1 VTTQTANR
9 RWVLRG
15 RPTGAISSSE
25 LVLEDYEPPP
35 LEEGEVRIRNIYLSL
50 DPTQRVWMSD
60 REQYLPPVR
69 VGDVM
74 RGGTLGVVEESR
86 SERYAVGDLVAVG
99 LGGWET
105 LTTVKARALAPV
117 SRVPGVP
124 LTAAMSVL
132 GATGL
137 TAYFGTTAVGAVR
150 EGETVVI
157 TAAAGAVGSVAGQI
171 AKRLGARVIGIAGGP
186 EKCKWLTEDL
196 GFDAAIDYKSE
207 DVGQALDRLAP
218 DGVDVDFENVGGDIM
233 QAVYARMRR
242 HGRMVLCGQI
252 ASYND
257 EGPVGG
263 PADFSLVLMRRLRI
277 EGFLIMDYLPRAAEA
292 YNDLGPWVA
301 DGSIRWREHVIDG
314 LENAFEALQLLFD
327 GRNEGKLLVQVSPEP
342 S

>member
-1 VTTQTANR
+1 MTTQTVNR
-9 RWVLRG
+9 RWVLRR
-15 RPTGAISSSE
+15 RPAGSITSE
-25 LVLEDYEPPP
+25 DLVLEDYEPAA
-35 LEEGEVRIRNIYLSL
+35 LQEGEVRVRNIYLSL

-86 SERYAVGDLVAVG
+86 SDRYAVGDLVSVG

-105 LTTVKARALAPV
+105 LTTVKARALSPV
-117 SRVPGVP
+117 SRIPGVP

-137 TAYFGTTAVGAVR
+137 TAYFGTTAVGAVK
-150 EGETVVI
+150 EDETVVI

-186 EKCKWLTEDL
+186 EKCKWLTEEL
-196 GFDAAIDYKSE
+196 GFDAAIDYKAE
-207 DVGQALDRLAP
+207 NVGQALDRLAP
-218 DGVDVDFENVGGDIM
+218 DGVDVDFENVGGEIM
-233 QAVYARMRR
+233 QAVYTRMRR

-257 EGPVGG
+257 EGPVPG

-277 EGFLIMDYLPRAAEA
+277 EGFLIMDYLPRASEA
-292 YNDLGPWVA
+292 YGDLIPWVA
-301 DGSIRWREHVIDG
+301 DGSIRWRDHIVEG
-314 LENAFEALQLLFD
+314 LENAFDALQLLFD
-327 GRNEGKLLVQVSPEP
+327 GRNDGKLLVQVTPDP